1 MVMLC
6 SVYSSGNDVVTGVEL
21 MNRELI
27 RVFVLV
33 VSLIALFYSAWFM
46 FYPQPKQGMVYDC
59 RLAEISPDYPP
70 AIKNECREL
79 IKNHGYASN

>member
-1 MVMLC
+1 MDKE
-6 SVYSSGNDVVTGVEL
+6 S
-21 MNRELI
+21 I

-46 FYPQPKQGMVYDC
+46 FYPQPKQGVVYDC

-70 AIKNECREL
+70 TIKNQCREL
-79 IKNHGYASN
+79 MVAKGNTK

>member
-1 MVMLC
+1 MCGFCIVAI
-6 SVYSSGNDVVTGVEL
+6 TGVNMDKEP
-21 MNRELI
+21 I

-70 AIKNECREL
+70 AIKNECREMMARSTSR
-79 IKNHGYASN
+79 G

>member
-1 MVMLC
+1 MGMLC
-6 SVYSSGNDVVTGVEL
+6 SGNSMFNDVITRVE
-21 MNRELI
+21 MMDKEFI

-70 AIKNECREL
+70 AIKNECREMMARSTSR
-79 IKNHGYASN
+79 G

>member
-1 MVMLC
+1 MGVLC
-6 SVYSSGNDVVTGVEL
+6 SGYAVFNDAITGL
-21 MNRELI
+21 AIMDRELI

-46 FYPQPKQGMVYDC
+46 FYPQPKEGMVYDG
-59 RLAEISPDYPP
+59 RLSEISPDYPP

-79 IKNHGYASN
+79 IARSTSRG

>member
-1 MVMLC
+1 
-6 SVYSSGNDVVTGVEL
+6 
-21 MNRELI
+21 MNMDKDFI
-27 RVFVLV
+27 RVVVLV

-70 AIKNECREL
+70 AIKNECREMMARSTSR
-79 IKNHGYASN
+79 G